1 MSALPAHPAGRRE
14 ALRRLGASGLGIGLG
29 LAGAG
34 VAAPSR
40 AQAGPPVDSAP
51 LRVQPV
57 AQGLVHPWGLAC
69 LPDGRLLV
77 SERPGRLRL
86 LTPEGTAARVGP
98 PLAGLPPVAAVG
110 QGGLLD
116 VALSPGFAEDRW
128 VCWSYAEP
136 AAGGANATAVAR
148 GRLLGPAGA
157 ERLAEVQVIFRQQP
171 AVASR
176 LHFGSRLAFGHDG
189 RLFVTL
195 GDRYERADDAQRLDN
210 LLGKIV
216 RLEPDGRVPA
226 DNPLVGRSD
235 LPPGTRPEIWSWGH
249 RNVQGAAV
257 HPRTGTLWAT
267 EHGPQGG
274 DELNRIR
281 RGGNHGWPVITHGR
295 LYVTGARIGEGS
307 ERADVVA
314 PLATWLPT
322 SIAPSGLAF
331 LTSDRYPGWQGDLFL
346 GALRGQALLRL
357 TLDGGPDA
365 ERVVGQQRLLSE
377 AGERI
382 RDVRQGADGW
392 LYLLTD
398 AAEGRLLRVLR

>member
-1 MSALPAHPAGRRE
+1 MSALPAHPAGRRG

-216 RLEPDGRVPA
+216 RLEPDGRVRPTTRWSAAATCRPA
-226 DNPLVGRSD
+226 PGQRSGAGATATCRAPRCTRAPARCGPPSTARRAATSSTASAAAATTAGR
-235 LPPGTRPEIWSWGH
+235 
-249 RNVQGAAV
+249 
-257 HPRTGTLWAT
+257 
-267 EHGPQGG
+267 
-274 DELNRIR
+274 
-281 RGGNHGWPVITHGR
+281 
-295 LYVTGARIGEGS
+295 
-307 ERADVVA
+307 
-314 PLATWLPT
+314 
-322 SIAPSGLAF
+322 
-331 LTSDRYPGWQGDLFL
+331 
-346 GALRGQALLRL
+346 
-357 TLDGGPDA
+357 
-365 ERVVGQQRLLSE
+365 
-377 AGERI
+377 
-382 RDVRQGADGW
+382 
-392 LYLLTD
+392 
-398 AAEGRLLRVLR
+398 